1 MNKEMI
7 KVLTVIAVLF
17 FQAFIPLSYVQAINN
32 DELQETTGVLEDY
45 LQSCS
50 SSQIET
56 KNFKTEYLNFV
67 HLIKGQDLDL
77 TCLQKKYSDHVKL
90 YPTDNIKDP
99 KIEILNQEEENK
111 TLITTFVR
119 DICIEV
125 CKLSNDTIFFDNN
138 SYLYFYDLYNAVPL
152 EVNYLTDN
160 KDKFLLEF
168 GSWTHTK
175 NIVFNTSTNNF
186 IFLYDGKLELSEDY
200 YIAKWSKGYLP
211 NQGGAY
217 FYNAK
222 RDYENNI
229 LELFDMQSDNIKC
242 LSADKFYPDGDIS
255 NFMIKNN
262 IPTFCVAR

>member
-1 MNKEMI
+1 MKRLLF
-7 KVLTVIAVLF
+7 VLLIC
-17 FQAFIPLSYVQAINN
+17 FQTIIPLSYAEAIDN
-32 DELQETTGVLEDY
+32 DKLQETTGILEDY

-56 KNFKTEYLNFV
+56 EIFKTEYLNFV
-67 HLIKGQDLDL
+67 LLVKGQDLDL

-90 YPTDNIKDP
+90 YPMDDIKDP
-99 KIEILNQEEENK
+99 KIEILDQEEESK

-119 DICIEV
+119 DICVEG
-125 CKLSNDTIFFDNN
+125 CKLTNDTIFFDDN
-138 SYLYFYDLYNAVPL
+138 SYLYFYDLYNAAPL
-152 EVNYLTDN
+152 DVNYLKDN

-168 GSWTHTK
+168 FSWTHTK
-175 NIVFNTSTNNF
+175 NVVFNASTNNF
-186 IFLYDGKLELSEDY
+186 IYLYDGKLELTEDY

-217 FYNAK
+217 WYNAK

-229 LELFDMQSDNIKC
+229 LELFDMKTEYTKC
-242 LSADKFYPDGDIS
+242 LSADEFYQDGEIS

-262 IPTFCVAR
+262 IPAFCIAY

>member
-1 MNKEMI
+1 MQMNKI
-7 KVLTVIAVLF
+7 FTVIVVLF
-17 FQAFIPLSYVQAINN
+17 FQFFIPLSYVQAI
-32 DELQETTGVLEDY
+32 DSDKLQETTGILEDY

-56 KNFKTEYLNFV
+56 EIFKTEYLNFV
-67 HLIKGQDLDL
+67 LLVKGQDLDL
-77 TCLQKKYSDHVKL
+77 TCLQEKYSDHVKL
-90 YPTDNIKDP
+90 YPMDDIIDP
-99 KIEILNQEEENK
+99 KIEILDQEEENK

-119 DICIEV
+119 DICVEG
-125 CKLSNDTIFFDNN
+125 CKLSNDTIFFDDN

-152 EVNYLTDN
+152 EVNYLRDN

-175 NIVFNTSTNNF
+175 NVVFNTSTNNF
-186 IFLYDGKLELSEDY
+186 IYLYDGDLELSEDY
-200 YIAKWSKGYLP
+200 YITQWSKGYLP

-217 FYNAK
+217 WYNAK

-229 LELFDMQSDNIKC
+229 LELFDMKSDNIKC
-242 LSADKFYPDGDIS
+242 LSADKFYPDGEIS